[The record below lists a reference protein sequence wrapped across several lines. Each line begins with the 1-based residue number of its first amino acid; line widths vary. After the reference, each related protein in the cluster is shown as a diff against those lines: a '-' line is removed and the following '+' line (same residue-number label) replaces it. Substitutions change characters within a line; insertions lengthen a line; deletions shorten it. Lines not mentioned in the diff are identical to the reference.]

1 MWESTVNDG
10 MPRNSEEI
18 PDSHILCSYICR
30 NICAEI
36 SLDFVTYQAS
46 PNDWIKS
53 KTTER
58 FSNRFPKGK
67 RNISM
72 IWKKYTVGKKMN
84 TLTNHLVEERKVER
98 MHNCHQIF
106 SFIFIS
112 IHMEILLLSFII
124 YGFSHSAKLCKG
136 HFFNLYSQAY
146 TWILKTP

>member
-46 PNDWIKS
+46 PNNWIKS

-98 MHNCHQIF
+98 MPQLSSNIF
-106 SFIFIS
+106 FHLHFYSHGNFAPIFYNLWVQSF
-112 IHMEILLLSFII
+112 
-124 YGFSHSAKLCKG
+124 C
-136 HFFNLYSQAY
+136 
-146 TWILKTP
+146 